1 MWRQRRRRAHERRRR
16 SAESGARV
24 AEHGV
29 SGAAMCE
36 ASGVAMPGAAG
47 DWGVSGLSV
56 RYGRH
61 PALVDVTLA
70 VPGGAITAVV
80 GSDGSG
86 KTTLARAL
94 AGALKPSAGS
104 VRRPASRRIGY
115 VSAAA
120 GVYRDL
126 TVDENL
132 EFTGGAYGLRG
143 AALRQRTAQLLAR
156 IGLTDAHDR
165 LAGDLSG
172 GMRQKLAFAMA
183 VLHEPELLI
192 LDEPTTGVD
201 PVSRAELWRLIA
213 RAAAAGTGVLFATSY
228 LDEAERARMVLV
240 LDRGHELVSGDPI
253 DIVATLPGAV
263 FTVPIVRRRDG
274 GSIERH
280 AAAEPGAAEAVL
292 DGRSAPH
299 RWRRGADWRVW
310 SPSGAP
316 PAGGTAARVD
326 LSDAVIVAALQ
337 ARETAA

>member
-1 MWRQRRRRAHERRRR
+1 VSVA
-16 SAESGARV
+16 AESD
-24 AEHGV
+24 V
-29 SGAAMCE
+29 SGAA
-36 ASGVAMPGAAG
+36 ASGASGTSMHRAAG
-47 DWGVSGLSV
+47 EWGVSGLTIN
-56 RYGRH
+56 YGRR

-115 VSAAA
+115 VSAAS

-143 AALRQRTAQLLAR
+143 AALRERAAQLLTR
-156 IGLTDAHDR
+156 TRLTDAHDR
-165 LAGDLSG
+165 LAGNLSG

-213 RAAAAGTGVLFATSY
+213 GAAAAGTGVLFATSY
-228 LDEAERARMVLV
+228 LDEAERASMVLV
-240 LDRGHELVSGDPI
+240 LNRGRELVGGDPAA
-253 DIVATLPGAV
+253 IVAALPGAM
-263 FTVPIVRRRDG
+263 FTVPVAGRRDG
-274 GSIERH
+274 SGSEGD

-292 DGRSAPH
+292 DGREAPY

-310 SPSGAP
+310 SPGGAP

-326 LSDAVIVAALQ
+326 LSDAVIVASLQ
-337 ARETAA
+337 AREGAA

>member
-1 MWRQRRRRAHERRRR
+1 
-16 SAESGARV
+16 
-24 AEHGV
+24 V
-29 SGAAMCE
+29 SI
-36 ASGVAMPGAAG
+36 G

-56 RYGRH
+56 SYGRR
-61 PALVDVTLA
+61 PALVNVTLA

-94 AGALKPSAGS
+94 AGALKPSAGT
-104 VRRPASRRIGY
+104 VRRPSSRHIGY

-132 EFTGGAYGLRG
+132 EFTGGAYGRRG
-143 AALRQRTAQLLAR
+143 AALRERAAQLLTR
-156 IGLTDAHDR
+156 TDLTDAHDR

-213 RAAAAGTGVLFATSY
+213 GAAAGGTGVLFATSY
-228 LDEAERARMVLV
+228 LDEAERASMVLV
-240 LDRGHELVSGDPI
+240 LDRGHELVSGDPAA
-253 DIVATLPGAV
+253 IVAALPGAV
-263 FTVPIVRRRDG
+263 FTVPVT
-274 GSIERH
+274 
-280 AAAEPGAAEAVL
+280 AAREEQPA
-292 DGRSAPH
+292 SY

-310 SPSGAP
+310 SPGGAP
-316 PAGGTAARVD
+316 PTAGTAARAD
-326 LSDAVIVAALQ
+326 LSDAVIVASLR
-337 ARETAA
+337 ARAAAA

>member
-1 MWRQRRRRAHERRRR
+1 M
-16 SAESGARV
+16 SAAGA
-24 AEHGV
+24 AQHGV
-29 SGAAMCE
+29 RGAALH
-36 ASGVAMPGAAG
+36 GAAG
-47 DWGVSGLSV
+47 DWGVIALSV
-56 RYGRH
+56 NYGRR

-115 VSAAA
+115 VSAAS

-143 AALRQRTAQLLAR
+143 AGLRQRAAQLLAR
-156 IGLTDAHDR
+156 TDLTHAHDR

-228 LDEAERARMVLV
+228 LDEAERARTVLV
-240 LDRGHELVSGDPI
+240 LDRGRELVSGDPNG
-253 DIVATLPGAV
+253 IVAALPGAV
-263 FTVPIVRRRDG
+263 FTVPVARRRDG
-274 GSIERH
+274 GDDERD
-280 AAAEPGAAEAVL
+280 GAAQRGVSENNEAVEPAAPEVVL
-292 DGRSAPH
+292 DGRPAPY

-310 SPSGAP
+310 SPSGGP
-316 PAGGTAARVD
+316 PAGGTAARAD

-337 ARETAA
+337 ARETVA